1 MKSLVEVV
9 IVVAV
14 LMIVAGAALRIR
26 KLRRDSVRDLS
37 RSTDRRLMSPPPSP
51 YAPSKGFRL
60 LDENGA
66 PVTRPA
72 PVRPRLEPDR
82 EYVFSDS
89 QTPLPEDSPGP
100 SIRHDELWAL
110 SRSAH
115 RPKVHVTTRRV
126 GGLALVVVVVLAAG
140 GYLIGR
146 LNAGAGPT
154 PTSTSTTTTAAS
166 RATTT
171 TTWPPRFVPVS
182 QTAQSATYRVPAV
195 KYVVSVTGSLGP
207 TWAKFVMGRSNTLEW
222 QGTVATNKSETLE
235 LTGASSITLGSPRN
249 ATVSVGGS
257 SVTFPSPLP
266 TTLTLNFVAPT
277 TPVG

>member
-1 MKSLVEVV
+1 MVVVLILV
-9 IVVAV
+9 AT
-14 LMIVAGAALRIR
+14 GAALRVR
-26 KLRRDSVRDLS
+26 KVRRDSVRELS

-60 LDENGA
+60 LDENGS
-66 PVTRPA
+66 PLTRPE

-89 QTPLPEDSPGP
+89 QTPLSEDSPGA
-100 SIRHDELWAL
+100 SMRRDDLWAL

-126 GGLALVVVVVLAAG
+126 GGFALMVVAVLAVG

-146 LNAGAGPT
+146 LNSGSGPSAT
-154 PTSTSTTTTAAS
+154 STSTSTTTTTAKQS
-166 RATTT
+166 TTT
-171 TTWPPRFVPVS
+171 TTWPQRFVPVS
-182 QTAQSATYRVPAV
+182 QTTQSATYRVPTI
-195 KYVVSVTGSLGP
+195 KYVVSVSGSLGP
-207 TWAKFVMGRSNTLEW
+207 TWAKFVMGPQNTLEW
-222 QGTVATNKSETLE
+222 QGTVASNKSETLE

-257 SVTFPSPLP
+257 PVTFPSPLP

-277 TPVG
+277 TPAG

>member
-1 MKSLVEVV
+1 MKPLVEVV
-9 IVVAV
+9 IVVV
-14 LMIVAGAALRIR
+14 LILVVTGVALRVR
-26 KLRRDSVRDLS
+26 KVRRDSLRDLS

-66 PVTRPA
+66 PFTRPE

-89 QTPLPEDSPGP
+89 QTPLPEDSLGS

-115 RPKVHVTTRRV
+115 RPKVHVTSRRV
-126 GGLALVVVVVLAAG
+126 GALALVVLIVLAAG

-146 LNAGAGPT
+146 LNAGSGPT
-154 PTSTSTTTTAAS
+154 ATTTSTTTTAAPHS
-166 RATTT
+166 TTT
-171 TTWPPRFVPVS
+171 TTWPPQFVPVS
-182 QTAQSATYRVPAV
+182 QTAQSATYRVPTV
-195 KYVVSVTGSLGP
+195 KYVVSVSGSLGP
-207 TWAKFVMGRSNTLEW
+207 TWAKFVMGPNNTLEW
-222 QGTVATNKSETLE
+222 QGTVASNKSETLE

-249 ATVSVGGS
+249 ATVNVGGS
-257 SVTFPSPLP
+257 PVTFPSPLP

-277 TPVG
+277 TPAG